1 MSWLTK
7 SGGVIKAEIIAM
19 ARYDHLRTFFI
30 DSAVSNPIAAKNIAT
45 IGNSNNIP
53 IGIVVISKKLMYSC
67 ADTITLKFTAPN
79 ETRNL

>member
-7 SGGVIKAEIIAM
+7 SGGVIKAETIAI

-30 DSAVSNPIAAKNIAT
+30 DSAVSNPIAAKNNAT

-53 IGIVVISKKLMYSC
+53 IGIVVMSKK
-67 ADTITLKFTAPN
+67 ADIFLRRHHYIKIHGT
-79 ETRNL
+79 